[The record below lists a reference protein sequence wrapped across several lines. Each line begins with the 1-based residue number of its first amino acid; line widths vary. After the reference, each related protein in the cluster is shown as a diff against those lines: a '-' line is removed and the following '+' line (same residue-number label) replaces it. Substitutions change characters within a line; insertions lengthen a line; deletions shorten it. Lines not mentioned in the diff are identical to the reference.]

1 MSKLNLNSKQE
12 IIGSAK
18 TAFSI
23 NFPFYVFALG
33 ILLAFS
39 AFQCQEGCE
48 EGYGDPL
55 YCGVGECETI
65 NVAEI
70 TVEEV
75 ICGVGVWDNFWF
87 NDGSNVYLQ
96 PYSLDEYVKADIE
109 NMEIKDNMRLKVS
122 FQYTQEDNRYDG
134 IAVCEAYV
142 GEKNPIKIMA
152 IEVVNN

>member
-1 MSKLNLNSKQE
+1 MSKLNLNSKRE

-18 TAFSI
+18 SALSI

-39 AFQCQEGCE
+39 AFQCEGCDE
-48 EGYGDPL
+48 EYEDPL

-65 NVAEI
+65 NVAEV
-70 TVEEV
+70 TVEGV
-75 ICGVGVWDNFWF
+75 ICGVGVWDNLWF

-96 PYSLDEYVKADIE
+96 PYSLDEYAKTEIE
-109 NMEIKDNMRLKVS
+109 KIEIKDTIKLKIS
-122 FQYTQEDNRYDG
+122 FQYTQKDKRYDD
-134 IAVCEAYV
+134 IITCEAYA
-142 GEKNPIKIMA
+142 GDSQPIKIMA